1 MTQRPHGFKLTL
13 AAALAAASLWGC
25 GNETPGPTE
34 NTGPTVSPSA
44 FQGADETEA
53 NLATLAT
60 PCTFVADGGVVTI
73 SMAAGEYALVG
84 RNTGGT
90 NLMVNGTQCG
100 AATSANTNR
109 VVILG
114 SPDGG
119 NETVILD
126 YLNGSFA
133 LGTAT
138 VPGVNV
144 DLRAGTTD
152 ALKVRA
158 SGGVDTFYLATT
170 APDAGTAGVYALG
183 VGLNGVVPTG
193 IKNVIF
199 NNVESLV
206 VSTGPGADVVYTNG
220 KADAGIGVN
229 PFGKTSSGTGP
240 SLTVYGGED
249 NDTLNLGVA
258 KGGAVTFYGGTEA
271 DGDAGVDTVELGSRT
286 GNFTI
291 SIGSA
296 STCET
301 GETCTFQSDVEVI
314 NTGAGNDTLSCA
326 AATACTLNGGA
337 GDDILTGSSE
347 ADTLSG
353 GAGADTIVPG
363 AGADVIAGGVGT
375 DTVSYAGAATAVTV
389 AFGADGADTAT
400 NGAAGDTTIG
410 TCENIIGGDGNDTL
424 TGNNLDNVITGGDG
438 DDAISG
444 GAGND
449 TFMMGAS
456 AAANGDDT
464 IDGAAGED
472 TIDWS
477 LRSADLAITLD
488 TSTPTTPN
496 GETTETASLAN
507 IENVIGGGGADT
519 ITGDSAD
526 NLIEGRAGD
535 DIIDSA
541 GGNDII
547 DPGLGDNTVTCGSGN
562 DILLPGGTAT
572 TPAVGCE

>member
-144 DLRAGTTD
+144 DLKAGTTD

-249 NDTLNLGVA
+249 DDTLNLGVA

-271 DGDAGVDTVELGSRT
+271 DAGVGVDTVELGSRT

-291 SIGSA
+291 AIGSA

-326 AATACTLNGGA
+326 AAVGCTLNGGA
-337 GDDILTGSSE
+337 GDDTLNGSTA

-353 GAGADTIVPG
+353 GNGNDTIVPG
-363 AGADVIAGGVGT
+363 TGADVIVGGAGT
-375 DTVSYAGAATAVTV
+375 DTVSYVGATAAVTV
-389 AFGADGADTAT
+389 ILGADGAITSA
-400 NGAAGDTTIG
+400 NGAGGDTSIT
-410 TCENIIGGDGNDTL
+410 TCENIIGGDGADTL
-424 TGNNLDNVITGGDG
+424 TGNNLDNVITGGAGVDTM
-438 DDAISG
+438 SG

-449 TFMMGAS
+449 TFIM
-456 AAANGDDT
+456 AADATLNGDDV
-464 IDGAAGED
+464 IDGEAGED
-472 TIDWS
+472 TVDWS
-477 LRSADLAITLD
+477 ARSADLTLVLTAD
-488 TSTPTTPN
+488 VASTPN
-496 GETTETASLAN
+496 GEGAEATSMVN
-507 IENVIGGGGADT
+507 IENLICGSGDDT
-519 ITGDSAD
+519 VTGDSAD

-535 DIIDSA
+535 DTIDSA

-547 DPGLGDNTVTCGSGN
+547 DPGLGTNGVTCGSGN
-562 DILLPGGTAT
+562 DILLPGGTT
-572 TPAVGCE
+572 TAAADCE

>member
-34 NTGPTVSPSA
+34 DTGPTVSPSA

-100 AATSANTNR
+100 TATSANTNR

-138 VPGVNV
+138 VPGVSV
-144 DLRAGTTD
+144 DLKAGTAD

-183 VGLNGVVPTG
+183 IGLNGTAPTG

-206 VSTGPGADVVYTNG
+206 VSTGPGNDVVYTNG
-220 KADAGIGVN
+220 KADAGIGGR
-229 PFGKTSSGTGP
+229 PFGLTSSGTGP

-249 NDTLNLGVA
+249 DDTLNMGVA

-271 DGDAGVDTVELGSRT
+271 DAGVGVDTVELGART

-291 SIGSA
+291 TLGAA

-314 NTGAGNDTLSCA
+314 NTGAGNDTLSCE

-337 GDDILTGSSE
+337 GDDTLTGSSA

-353 GAGADTIVPG
+353 GAGNDTILPG
-363 AGADVIAGGVGT
+363 AGADVIAGGAGT
-375 DTVSYAGAATAVTV
+375 DTVSYAGETSAVTV
-389 AFGADGADTAT
+389 VFGADGADTTT
-400 NGAAGDTTIG
+400 NGASGDATIG
-410 TCENIIGGDGNDTL
+410 TCENMIGGDGSDTL

-438 DDAISG
+438 DDTILG

-449 TFMMGAS
+449 TFMMGAD
-456 AAANGDDT
+456 AASNGDDT
-464 IDGAAGED
+464 IDGEAGED
-472 TIDWS
+472 TTDWS
-477 LRSADLAITLD
+477 SRSADLTITLD
-488 TSTPTTPN
+488 TSNASTGN
-496 GETTETASLAN
+496 GESGEAASLTN

-526 NLIEGRAGD
+526 NLIEGRAGND
-535 DIIDSA
+535 TIDSA

-547 DPGLGDNTVTCGSGN
+547 DPGLGTNGVTCGSGN
-562 DILLPGGTAT
+562 DILLPGGTT
-572 TPAVGCE
+572 TAAADCE